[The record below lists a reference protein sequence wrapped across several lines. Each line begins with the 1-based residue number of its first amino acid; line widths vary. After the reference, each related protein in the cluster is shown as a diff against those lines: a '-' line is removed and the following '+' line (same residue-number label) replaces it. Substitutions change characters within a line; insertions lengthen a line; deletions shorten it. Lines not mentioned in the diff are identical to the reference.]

1 MAGKR
6 FQGWFAYLGSAD
18 RDTRGERDRA
28 GAAVRGAQTK
38 TDAARYWPAGCLRAP
53 YTRGVKVKTILVLE
67 DEPPLLK
74 LLRHMLKQYK
84 VLEAATAE
92 QALGLF
98 SDHHRPIN
106 LLVADV
112 TLPTS
117 SGIVVALLLR
127 FEVPDMPVILT
138 SGYPEANW
146 SPRDS
151 ADLERLGSKSVAIL
165 QKPFPAQELL
175 TTVRRLIGEPQS
187 AIARTA

>member
-1 MAGKR
+1 M
-6 FQGWFAYLGSAD
+6 
-18 RDTRGERDRA
+18 
-28 GAAVRGAQTK
+28 
-38 TDAARYWPAGCLRAP
+38 
-53 YTRGVKVKTILVLE
+53 KTILVLE

-117 SGIVVALLLR
+117 WGSSSPCFFALR
-127 FEVPDMPVILT
+127 FPTCL
-138 SGYPEANW
+138 S
-146 SPRDS
+146 
-151 ADLERLGSKSVAIL
+151 
-165 QKPFPAQELL
+165 F
-175 TTVRRLIGEPQS
+175 
-187 AIARTA
+187 